1 MGRQCSRKEK
11 QLLIR
16 ATDSKNLSSYTG
28 HHWHVL
34 ERLSNISPT
43 NTKLRIRLGPVFSTR
58 LSALFDAEKGNYI
71 WESKEVGRCEC
82 YADQVMKHKKD
93 WEKVT

>member
-1 MGRQCSRKEK
+1 MGRQCSEKEK

-28 HHWHVL
+28 HHWHVI
-34 ERLSNISPT
+34 ERLSIEDRP
-43 NTKLRIRLGPVFSTR
+43 KKIRIRIGPTFSTK
-58 LSALFDAEKGNYI
+58 LSALFEAKKGDYI
-71 WESKEVGRCEC
+71 WESKGFGRCEC
-82 YADQVMKHKKD
+82 HTEQVMKHKKD